1 MSTCVAPC
9 LGGVSACL
17 RIGCCL
23 RNCKCGCHMQYLQYL
38 CGTTNDTGL
47 MSATLTSI
55 ELRSPGFIFTH
66 HKLNKIQQFN
76 MHLMQFTCKRKC
88 ISDIVSHKFNSIV
101 TSTKLLGRG
110 STKHVSWVSLS
121 TQHGQHYWCII
132 LQKLLF

>member
-17 RIGCCL
+17 RIGCCCL

-47 MSATLTSI
+47 ISATHTSI

-66 HKLNKIQQFN
+66 HKIKQNLAIQYALDEVYVQAQVHNRHTVAQIQQQ
-76 MHLMQFTCKRKC
+76 L
-88 ISDIVSHKFNSIV
+88 
-101 TSTKLLGRG
+101 
-110 STKHVSWVSLS
+110 
-121 TQHGQHYWCII
+121 
-132 LQKLLF
+132 